1 MKRTEFGPKGSRSKA
16 ERPKEANQ
24 LTQEK
29 RKEIE
34 DARARGDLEF
44 LRKAFA
50 SNNQAVSE
58 YAERF
63 LEQVIEQMRSERD
76 RNDAF
81 LLKKKL
87 SSPSE
92 PESKEN
98 QDQVGSHTVMEP

>member
-1 MKRTEFGPKGSRSKA
+1 MKRTEFGPKGSGPKA
-16 ERPKEANQ
+16 DRPKEDNQ

-44 LRKAFA
+44 LRQAFA

-63 LEQVIEQMRSERD
+63 LEQVIEQMRSDRD
-76 RNDAF
+76 RSDAF
-81 LLKKKL
+81 LLKKKI
-87 SSPSE
+87 SASSE
-92 PESKEN
+92 PEPEQD
-98 QDQVGSHTVMEP
+98 QDQVGSHTVTEP